1 MNKKVVSIILLGLFL
16 FVFAINF
23 VSSMSL
29 YEGISEVGKSISQLI
44 TPIVQFLLGDVSEG
58 LFLTKIL
65 IFVIII
71 VLVWIAL
78 EKITIFD
85 NYKIIKKVLVFS
97 VAVLAMKGIG
107 TSQLIDAILTP
118 YTAMG
123 VAISAGLPFLIY
135 FGIINLGLGD
145 QPSIV
150 RRISWIFFGVIF
162 FGLLASK
169 IGGVGNLLI
178 PSTWGFYWIY
188 MMTSFIALAMAF
200 LDGTIK
206 GFFIKV
212 EAKKLENI
220 NTLKLLAKLK
230 SQKQEYDNARDLLTE
245 KEYNRLIKNLQRQAK
260 SYGIKRFI

>member
-107 TSQLIDAILTP
+107 TST
-118 YTAMG
+118 
-123 VAISAGLPFLIY
+123 
-135 FGIINLGLGD
+135 N
-145 QPSIV
+145 
-150 RRISWIFFGVIF
+150 
-162 FGLLASK
+162 
-169 IGGVGNLLI
+169 
-178 PSTWGFYWIY
+178 
-188 MMTSFIALAMAF
+188 
-200 LDGTIK
+200 
-206 GFFIKV
+206 
-212 EAKKLENI
+212 
-220 NTLKLLAKLK
+220 
-230 SQKQEYDNARDLLTE
+230 
-245 KEYNRLIKNLQRQAK
+245 
-260 SYGIKRFI
+260 